1 MDDYL
6 PDSMVML
13 PPDILS
19 TRMEQ
24 VRKMTLDLKGKDK
37 DNLEFLVLIEGI
49 RLLLDSCTIPEYDS
63 NIYTMGS
70 NTVPFKKH

>member
-37 DNLEFLVLIEGI
+37 DNLEFLKT
-49 RLLLDSCTIPEYDS
+49 DSS
-63 NIYTMGS
+63 LFS
-70 NTVPFKKH
+70 F

>member
-6 PDSMVML
+6 PDNMVML

-24 VRKMTLDLKGKDK
+24 VRKMTIDLKEKDK
-37 DNLEFLVLIEGI
+37 DSLEFLVLIEGI
-49 RLLLDSCTIPEYDS
+49 RILLDSCAIPEYDN
-63 NIYTMGS
+63 NIHMGS